1 MKEQSSYFAETLH
14 STMDYVN
21 GLQYSENK
29 MRCSEKLFQIYIA
42 LWLSDLAEASDEEEI
57 KSIEKFYTS
66 RIFKE
71 LEDIKD

>member
-1 MKEQSSYFAETLH
+1 MKEQSSYFTEILH

-42 LWLSDLAEASDEEEI
+42 LWLSDLSEASDEEV

-71 LEDIKD
+71 LGDTRN